1 MKRKICPCCGYYTVE
16 SDDEVI
22 VDICDV
28 CFWQYDVVAHE
39 NPDISIGANHISLTE
54 ARKNYKLLGHASKG
68 LLIKSEPHFLKNC
81 LRITPDLSN
90 LDIILCLIG

>member
-28 CFWQYDVVAHE
+28 CFWQYDVVATV
-39 NPDISIGANHISLTE
+39 SIVIAACSVGRQVSLPFSSLAVSTQ
-54 ARKNYKLLGHASKG
+54 AKIGRASCR
-68 LLIKSEPHFLKNC
+68 E
-81 LRITPDLSN
+81 RV
-90 LDIILCLIG
+90 

>member
-1 MKRKICPCCGYYTVE
+1 MKCPCCGYFTIE

-39 NPDISIGANHISLTE
+39 KPDWNIGANHLSLNQ
-54 ARKNYKLLGHASKG
+54 ARENYKVFGVCKEGYGNLVREP
-68 LLIKSEPHFLKNC
+68 LLIELPEN
-81 LRITPDLSN
+81 DAE
-90 LDIILCLIG
+90 

>member
-28 CFWQYDVVAHE
+28 CFWQYDVVAH
-39 NPDISIGANHISLTE
+39 NHPDISIGANHISLTE
-54 ARKNYKLLGHASKG
+54 ARKNYKLFGACKQRFIDYVRQPLFEE
-68 LLIKSEPHFLKNC
+68 L
-81 LRITPDLSN
+81 PDNNS
-90 LDIILCLIG
+90 